1 MNKKDRARYL
11 RNLRTI
17 LIIAG
22 LIIGFYVLQ
31 STLFRAL
38 TFGGIGPNLMIVL
51 TCSLGLMFGD
61 VRGLF
66 IGFFCGLLM
75 DIFGSGVIGF
85 YSLVYAFIGY
95 LAGKFEKIVFPDNL
109 RIPLLTV
116 LTGDFVYGFLCYV
129 FQFLIRGRLFIGYFI
144 VHFLLPE
151 MLYTFLTAVFLYPM
165 ILLLYRKFMRPIPE
179 SEENYARK
187 KTQT

>member
-66 IGFFCGLLM
+66 IGF
-75 DIFGSGVIGF
+75 S
-85 YSLVYAFIGY
+85 
-95 LAGKFEKIVFPDNL
+95 AG
-109 RIPLLTV
+109 
-116 LTGDFVYGFLCYV
+116 C
-129 FQFLIRGRLFIGYFI
+129 
-144 VHFLLPE
+144 
-151 MLYTFLTAVFLYPM
+151 
-165 ILLLYRKFMRPIPE
+165 
-179 SEENYARK
+179 
-187 KTQT
+187 